1 MAGVMST
8 AVAYHHA
15 TKYSPESINQ
25 HPGMDWSAQPVA
37 YREYHSADPIEL
49 ADLLPI
55 DPNPFTGKPPS
66 EVSDADAP
74 GLGLRTVSRWLYFS
88 YGVTA
93 VIPQKP
99 KPLYLRAAPSA
110 GGLYPAE
117 IYLIVRGGVA
127 DLEPGL
133 YGYNPLRHQLAP
145 LWSGPDAAVALD
157 LACYGNAAVQ
167 AAPLVLIASGV
178 FQRSAW
184 RYGERAYRRVLLDT
198 GHLLGN
204 ALLAATALGL
214 RTHLTSAFCDQRLN
228 ALLRADESDEGALA
242 VIAANLPGAV
252 ERPAWSALPSGTGAA
267 DAPAPL
273 LPALH
278 AASTLGPERPRLVQ
292 RGEEQADDLEGRYA
306 AAAGHELTYD
316 EGDCPLSEQVFATI
330 LHRRSTRAYR
340 RGGVD
345 VMRLARIL
353 GCAYEPEALGLGVQ
367 PGLDRSQLL
376 TFVAVADVDGLEAG
390 VYYFAPHARR
400 LRLLRPGLSRS
411 AMQYLCLGQEL
422 GGDAFAT
429 VFHTADLPRAVAR
442 LGDRA
447 YRTLHLDAGILG
459 QRLNLAALA
468 DDLGASGIGGFFDDH
483 VNALIGIPEEQAV
496 VYITTLGIPR
506 TE

>member
-1 MAGVMST
+1 MST
-8 AVAYHHA
+8 AVTYHHA

-25 HPGMDWSAQPVA
+25 HPGLDWSTQPVA

-49 ADLLPI
+49 AELLPI
-55 DPNPFTGKPPS
+55 DPNPFTGKPLVAP
-66 EVSDADAP
+66 DDDAP
-74 GLGLRTVSRWLYFS
+74 LLGLRTVSQWLYFS
-88 YGVTA
+88 YGITA

-99 KPLYLRAAPSA
+99 KPLYLRASPSA

-117 IYLIVRGGVA
+117 IYLVVRQGV
-127 DLEPGL
+127 DGLEPGL

-145 LWSGPDAAVALD
+145 LWSGPDAAAALD
-157 LACYGNAAVQ
+157 LACYGNAAVL
-167 AAPLVLIASGV
+167 AAPLVLITSGV
-178 FQRSAW
+178 FQRSGW
-184 RYGERAYRRVLLDT
+184 RYGERAYRRVLLDS

-228 ALLRADESDEGALA
+228 TLLRADESAEGALA
-242 VIAANLPGAV
+242 VLAANLLGAV

-267 DAPAPL
+267 
-273 LPALH
+273 
-278 AASTLGPERPRLVQ
+278 T
-292 RGEEQADDLEGRYA
+292 
-306 AAAGHELTYD
+306 
-316 EGDCPLSEQVFATI
+316 
-330 LHRRSTRAYR
+330 
-340 RGGVD
+340 VD
-345 VMRLARIL
+345 VAQLARIL
-353 GCAYEPEALGLGVQ
+353 GCAYEPESLGLGAQ

-376 TFVAVADVDGLEAG
+376 TFVAVAEVDGLESG

-400 LRLLRPGLSRS
+400 LRLLRQGLSRS

-447 YRTLHLDAGILG
+447 YRSLHLDAGILG

-468 DDLGASGIGGFFDDH
+468 DGLGASGIGGFFDDH

-496 VYITTLGIPR
+496 IYITTLGIPR
-506 TE
+506 AE

>member
-1 MAGVMST
+1 MST
-8 AVAYHHA
+8 AVAYHNA

-25 HPGMDWSAQPVA
+25 HPGMDWSAQPAA
-37 YREYHSADPIEL
+37 YREYHTADPIEL

-55 DPNPFTGKPPS
+55 DPNPFTGKPLI
-66 EVSDADAP
+66 EAADDEP
-74 GLGLRTVSRWLYFS
+74 LLGLRTVSRWLYFT

-93 VIPQKP
+93 VLPQQP

-117 IYLIVRGGVA
+117 IYLVVRGGVA
-127 DLEPGL
+127 DLDPGL

-145 LWSGPDAAVALD
+145 LWLGRDAAAALD

-167 AAPLVLIASGV
+167 AAPLALIASAV

-204 ALLAATALGL
+204 AMLVATALGL
-214 RTHLTSAFCDQRLN
+214 RTHLTSAFCDRRLN
-228 ALLRADESDEGALA
+228 ALLRADEGDEGALA
-242 VIAANLPGAV
+242 VVAANLPGPV
-252 ERPAWSALPSGTGAA
+252 ERPAWSALPSGTATPSTTGA
-267 DAPAPL
+267 L

-278 AASTLGPERPRLVQ
+278 AASALGEERPRLVQ

-306 AAAGHELTYD
+306 AAAGHELVYD
-316 EGDCPLSEQVFATI
+316 DGDDPLSENLYTTI
-330 LHRRSTRAYR
+330 LLRRSTRAFR
-340 RGGVD
+340 RGSVD
-345 VMRLARIL
+345 VGRLARIL
-353 GCAYEPEALGLGVQ
+353 GCAYEPDALGLGLQ

-376 TFVAVADVDGLEAG
+376 TFVAVADVDGLEPG

-400 LRLLRPGLSRS
+400 LRLLRAGLSRS

-447 YRTLHLDAGILG
+447 YRSLHLDAGILG
-459 QRLNLAALA
+459 ERLNLAALA

-496 VYITTLGIPR
+496 IYITTLGIPR

>member
-1 MAGVMST
+1 MST
-8 AVAYHHA
+8 AVTYHHA

-25 HPGMDWSAQPVA
+25 HPGLDWSTQPVA

-49 ADLLPI
+49 AELLPI
-55 DPNPFTGKPPS
+55 DPNPFTGKPLVAP
-66 EVSDADAP
+66 DDDAP
-74 GLGLRTVSRWLYFS
+74 LLGLRTVSQWLYFS
-88 YGVTA
+88 YGITA

-99 KPLYLRAAPSA
+99 KPLYLRASPSA

-117 IYLIVRGGVA
+117 IYLVVRQGV
-127 DLEPGL
+127 DGLEPGL

-145 LWSGPDAAVALD
+145 LWSGPDAAAALD
-157 LACYGNAAVQ
+157 LACYGNAAVL
-167 AAPLVLIASGV
+167 AAPLVLITSGV
-178 FQRSAW
+178 FQRSGW
-184 RYGERAYRRVLLDT
+184 RYGERAYRRVLLDS

-228 ALLRADESDEGALA
+228 TLLRADESAEGALA
-242 VIAANLPGAV
+242 VLAANLLGAV

-267 DAPAPL
+267 TVDGAL

-278 AASTLGPERPRLVQ
+278 AASTLGPERPRLVA
-292 RGEEQADDLEGRYA
+292 RGEEQADELERRYA
-306 AAAGHELTYD
+306 AAAGHELTY
-316 EGDCPLSEQVFATI
+316 EGEHPLRGQVFPAI
-330 LHRRSTRAYR
+330 LQRRSTRAYR
-340 RGGVD
+340 RGAVD
-345 VMRLARIL
+345 VAQLARIL
-353 GCAYEPEALGLGVQ
+353 GCAYEPESLGLGAQ

-376 TFVAVADVDGLEAG
+376 TFVAVAEVDGLESG

-400 LRLLRPGLSRS
+400 LRLLRQGLSRS

-447 YRTLHLDAGILG
+447 YRSLHLDAGILG

-468 DDLGASGIGGFFDDH
+468 DGLGASGIGGFFDDH

-496 VYITTLGIPR
+496 IYITTLGIPR
-506 TE
+506 AE

>member
-1 MAGVMST
+1 MST
-8 AVAYHHA
+8 AIAYHNA

-25 HPGMDWSAQPVA
+25 HPGMDWSAQPIA

-49 ADLLPI
+49 AELLPI
-55 DPNPFTGKPPS
+55 DPNPFTGKPLTAAVGEEIP
-66 EVSDADAP
+66 
-74 GLGLRTVSRWLYFS
+74 LGLRTVSRWLYFS
-88 YGVTA
+88 YGITA
-93 VIPQKP
+93 VIPQQP

-117 IYLIVRGGVA
+117 IYLVVRGGVA
-127 DLEPGL
+127 DLDPGL
-133 YGYNPLRHQLAP
+133 YGYSPLRHQLAP
-145 LWSGPDAAVALD
+145 LWIGNDAAIALD

-167 AAPLVLIASGV
+167 AAPFILIASGV

-204 ALLAATALGL
+204 AMLAATALGL
-214 RTHLTSAFCDQRLN
+214 RTHLTSAFCDERLN
-228 ALLRADESDEGALA
+228 ALLRADETEEGALA
-242 VIAANLPGAV
+242 VVAMNLPGPN
-252 ERPAWSALPSGTGAA
+252 ERPTWSALPSGSGVAPTTGQ
-267 DAPAPL
+267 L

-278 AASTLGPERPRLVQ
+278 AASALGRKRPRLVQ
-292 RGEEQADDLEGRYA
+292 RGEEQADDIEGRYA
-306 AAAGHELTYD
+306 AAAGHELAYA
-316 EGDCPLSEQVFATI
+316 EGACPLSENVFASI
-330 LHRRSTRAYR
+330 MQRRSTRAYR
-340 RGGVD
+340 RGSVD
-345 VMRLARIL
+345 VSRLARIL
-353 GCAYEPEALGLGVQ
+353 GCTYEPEIVGLGVQ
-367 PGLDRSQLL
+367 PALDRSQLL
-376 TFVAVADVDGLEAG
+376 TFVAVADVAGLDPG

-429 VFHTADLPRAVAR
+429 IFHTADLPRAVAR

-447 YRTLHLDAGILG
+447 YRSLHLDAGILG

-496 VYITTLGIPR
+496 IYITTLGIPR